1 MNVKNFNNN
10 NFRFSKTFQKLIS
23 KYLKYEKKRK
33 IKIELMKNP
42 NKIILEEIYKKKR
55 QIKIKEEDFFKSL
68 SIGEKIDFDTQKFL
82 KSRPKEEKMQYIS
95 DKKKVSKYLF
105 FKKSK
110 NNLIKENERNYF
122 NPKKIMY
129 KSLSQNLA
137 PSIQKYNNIKLLQFP
152 KIFPEKENEKNN
164 LLFKAKSLNDL
175 NYNKNENNTL
185 KSFFSFS
192 GYKTDINAL
201 PQRPLKKAYT
211 KFLFKTNYS
220 NKIFNNQN
228 KRNYYNRLNLLTNKS
243 KEISNNLSFYSIN
256 ENDFINEQI
265 KKAEKIKQKYM

>member
-256 ENDFINEQI
+256 ENDFINTI
-265 KKAEKIKQKYM
+265 

>member
-201 PQRPLKKAYT
+201 PQRPLKRAYT

-265 KKAEKIKQKYM
+265 KKAEKLKQKYM

>member
-201 PQRPLKKAYT
+201 PQRPLKRAYT